1 MKKTFKTQFLVAAAL
16 FVGVATTATAK
27 SWRVN
32 SDVTKNADFTSL
44 NAVINSSDVVAG
56 DTVYLDPG
64 CILIDKQ
71 TLGLNKPLTIIGPG
85 YMRADAPHQQAV
97 IKGVVYIDN
106 AGTKIE
112 GVVLEGEINIR
123 AQYVTIER
131 CKTGNIKY
139 YSNDYQTQYTTIRQC
154 YILGGIWGYGNTA
167 NQTANWTIENNII
180 IRSGGHVIN
189 SLYSPNILNNYICST
204 SGGDAILGNI
214 TNATIQNNILI
225 HIQNKNYVF
234 YNVLQSIITNNVL
247 SCTEGTYTTIGENYY
262 LDSTDEKLVFAWEGT
277 NDQRYQLKADS
288 PAKGYGVNGVD
299 CGPYA
304 GATPYVISGLP
315 SGIPYYTKANIGTK
329 AKDGKIN
336 VTLNIKMQD
345 E

>member
-16 FVGVATTATAK
+16 LVGVATTANAK

-97 IKGVVYIDN
+97 IKGVVFVDN

-112 GVVLEGEINIR
+112 GVVLDNEINIR

-139 YSNDYQTQYTTIRQC
+139 YNSDLQAQYATIRQC
-154 YILGGIWGYGNTA
+154 YVLGRIIGYGATDA
-167 NQTANWTIENNII
+167 RSANWTIENNII
-180 IRSGGHVIN
+180 IWSSNNYIIEN
-189 SLYSPNILNNYICST
+189 LYSPTILNNYICAAFDGT
-204 SGGDAILGNI
+204 NNLLYNI
-214 TNATIQNNILI
+214 SNATIQNNILI
-225 HIQNKNYVF
+225 HTKYKNYVF

-247 SCTEGTYTTIGENYY
+247 SCAEDTYTTIGENYY
-262 LDSTDEKLVFAWEGT
+262 LDSTDEKLVFAWEGV

-299 CGPYA
+299 CGPY
-304 GATPYVISGLP
+304 GGETPYVISGLP

-336 VTLNIKMQD
+336 V
-345 E
+345 